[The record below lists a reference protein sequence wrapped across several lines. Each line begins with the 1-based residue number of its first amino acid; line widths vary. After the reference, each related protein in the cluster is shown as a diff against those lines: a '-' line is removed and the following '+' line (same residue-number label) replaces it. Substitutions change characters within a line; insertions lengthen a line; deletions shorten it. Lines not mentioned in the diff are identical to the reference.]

1 MLVQAE
7 PQPSGSG
14 GRKARMKSKTTQLSA
29 DSPARRCSDQYRVVW
44 KREGWVKPKKKN
56 YWTKKGAEKLLAL
69 LGDEPWKAFGKE
81 PHERYCCNGHEC
93 GCMGATWEE
102 MLMEGRKDFPRLEYA
117 RLEQRTVVMGDWEQN
132 PGVLLPPLGG
142 GKEQRVVGGP
152 N

>member
-1 MLVQAE
+1 MDSINASQAACE
-7 PQPSGSG
+7 EH
-14 GRKARMKSKTTQLSA
+14 
-29 DSPARRCSDQYRVVW
+29 PARRCSAQFRVVW

-56 YWTKKGAEKLLAL
+56 YWTKKGAEKLLTL

-81 PHERYCCNGHEC
+81 PNERYCCNGHEC

-132 PGVLLPPLGG
+132 PAVRGDRRAGVPCKALL
-142 GKEQRVVGGP
+142 EV
-152 N
+152 

>member
-1 MLVQAE
+1 
-7 PQPSGSG
+7 
-14 GRKARMKSKTTQLSA
+14 MKSKTTQLAA
-29 DSPARRCSDQYRVVW
+29 DSPARRCSAQYRVVW

-81 PHERYCCNGHEC
+81 PHELYCCNGYMC
-93 GCMGATWEE
+93 GCGGHTWRE

-132 PGVLLPPLGG
+132 PSHHDGAAPAPSVHGVVQFP
-142 GKEQRVVGGP
+142 KS
-152 N
+152 